1 MVVNKINFSVNE
13 FPKLC
18 EEFYAQNYRNWIQ
31 FLYDL
36 GYKFEWQHYG
46 ATTKYVEMDED
57 EFTLFL
63 LRWA

>member
-1 MVVNKINFSVNE
+1 MNKINFSVNE

-18 EEFYAQNYRNWIQ
+18 KEFYRQDYINWIT
-31 FLYDL
+31 FLSDL
-36 GYKFEWQHYG
+36 GYKFTWQHY
-46 ATTKYVEMDED
+46 ASKRKYVEMDED

>member
-1 MVVNKINFSVNE
+1 MNKINFSVTE
-13 FPKLC
+13 FPKLRQ
-18 EEFYAQNYRNWIQ
+18 EFYVQDYTDWIT

-36 GYKFEWQHYG
+36 GYKFEWQHY
-46 ATTKYVEMDED
+46 ASKRKYVAMDED